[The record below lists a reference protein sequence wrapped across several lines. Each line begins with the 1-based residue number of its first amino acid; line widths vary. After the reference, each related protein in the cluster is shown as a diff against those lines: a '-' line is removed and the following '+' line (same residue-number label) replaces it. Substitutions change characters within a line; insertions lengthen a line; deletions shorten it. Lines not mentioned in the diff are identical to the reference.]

1 MVVLTRISPTQ
12 KCVACR
18 ITACICAHCSG
29 ACSPSGT
36 EAQAEWADGAPA
48 CDIHG
53 LSASVIGR
61 LALADVGLR
70 SIPSQE
76 CHVPCMPRR
85 SIGDTG
91 DHTTLY
97 RIPIVSALVMSIFV
111 LAKAVELR

>member
-1 MVVLTRISPTQ
+1 MRARS
-12 KCVACR
+12 
-18 ITACICAHCSG
+18 SE
-29 ACSPSGT
+29 ACSLSAK
-36 EAQAEWADGAPA
+36 EAQAEWADGAPS
-48 CDIHG
+48 CDILG
-53 LSASVIGR
+53 LSANVIGS

-85 SIGDTG
+85 SIGDMG

-97 RIPIVSALVMSIFV
+97 RIPIVSALAMSIFV